1 MNSANSANCTRCGT
15 PIPEGAA
22 DRLCPACLMSGAIA
36 AHGVNAETELAEPG
50 ASAHAPEETPPDP
63 TEFPC
68 EFGGYR
74 LLSLLGS
81 GGMGSV
87 YEAEQLATGRRVA
100 LKMLGQKLDSPD
112 MRKRFLR
119 EGRLAAS
126 VNHPNSLY
134 VFGTEEIGGRRSS

>member
-1 MNSANSANCTRCGT
+1 
-15 PIPEGAA
+15 
-22 DRLCPACLMSGAIA
+22 MSGAIA

-50 ASAHAPEETPPDP
+50 ASAHAPKETPPDP

-68 EFGGYR
+68 ELGGYR

-119 EGRLAAS
+119 GFTACQYA
-126 VNHPNSLY
+126 
-134 VFGTEEIGGRRSS
+134 